1 MDESTK
7 ETMDFYDANAASY
20 VAETADVEFGPLQR
34 EFARRLGPSST
45 FASPSCSMDQ
55 NKLVNQPPKI
65 IHPAHMARN
74 RTE

>member
-1 MDESTK
+1 MGESTR
-7 ETMDFYDANAASY
+7 ETIVYYDANAAVF
-20 VAETADVEFGPLQR
+20 VADTAGVEFGELQR

-55 NKLVNQPPKI
+55 NKLVNQPKM
-65 IHPAHMARN
+65 IHPARMARN